1 MAKSEI
7 LKEVANNEISVE
19 IALRRL
25 YIIASDLEDNA
36 LITWIDKELNGYS
49 EEDIVPEYR
58 NIGAGS
64 ICYSGIKGS
73 MMSHIKIS
81 NSPLPFQCIPKE
93 FQEMTQNHYRRD
105 TIASIEQ
112 ESKQKEAFINDFSAM
127 IPYMNIGVA
136 ITTLY
141 RQYDPSVFREI
152 VNKMSAMLLKIYTKL
167 DKTIGNLDDLDIG
180 NITHQKR
187 EDVTTYIEKIVF
199 TDNSIRVGDG
209 NKIEKSELM
218 TKGE

>member
-1 MAKSEI
+1 MAKSKI

-19 IALRRL
+19 ITLRRL

-49 EEDIVPEYR
+49 REDSVPEYR

-64 ICYSGIKGS
+64 IYYSGIKGS
-73 MMSHIKIS
+73 MMSHVQIS
-81 NSPLPFQCIPKE
+81 NNPLPFQCIPKE
-93 FQEMTQNHYRRD
+93 FQGEIINNYRRD
-105 TIASIEQ
+105 TIATVEQ
-112 ESKQKEAFINDFSAM
+112 ISRQQNAFLNDLSVM

-141 RQYDPSVFREI
+141 RQYDQSVFREI

-167 DKTIGNLDDLDIG
+167 DKDIGNLDDLDIG

>member
-1 MAKSEI
+1 MAKSKI

-25 YIIASDLEDNA
+25 YIIASDLEDDA

-49 EEDIVPEYR
+49 EEDSVPEYR

-64 ICYSGIKGS
+64 ICYSGTKGS

-93 FQEMTQNHYRRD
+93 FQEMTKNHYRRD

-112 ESKQKEAFINDFSAM
+112 ESKQKEAFINDFSAL

-167 DKTIGNLDDLDIG
+167 DKVIGNLDDLDIG
-180 NITHQKR
+180 DITHQKR

-199 TDNSIRVGDG
+199 TDNSIHVGDG
-209 NKIEKSELM
+209 NKIEKSELR